1 MISIKVPE
9 AFFMRIKEEK
19 YYLTLNSRQLSQL
32 IEYLTGARNSFLDKN
47 IPTDD
52 VDNAILSLLKLRKKR
67 KAKLGL

>member
-1 MISIKVPE
+1 
-9 AFFMRIKEEK
+9 MRIKEEK

-52 VDNAILSLLKLRKKR
+52 VDNALIRLMKPGKKR
-67 KAKLGL
+67 KIKLNL

>member
-1 MISIKVPE
+1 
-9 AFFMRIKEEK
+9 MRIKEEK

-52 VDNAILSLLKLRKKR
+52 VDTAILSLLKLRKKR

>member
-1 MISIKVPE
+1 
-9 AFFMRIKEEK
+9 MRIKEEK
-19 YYLTLNSRQLSQL
+19 YYLTLNGRQLSLL
-32 IEYLTGARNSFLDKN
+32 IEYLTGARNNFLDKN

>member
-1 MISIKVPE
+1 MH
-9 AFFMRIKEEK
+9 IKEEK
-19 YYLTLNSRQLSQL
+19 YYLTLNGRQLSQL

>member
-1 MISIKVPE
+1 
-9 AFFMRIKEEK
+9 MRIKEEK

-52 VDNAILSLLKLRKKR
+52 VDNAILYSLWPQ
-67 KAKLGL
+67 

>member
-1 MISIKVPE
+1 
-9 AFFMRIKEEK
+9 MRIKEEK
-19 YYLTLNSRQLSQL
+19 YYLTLNGRQLSQL

>member
-1 MISIKVPE
+1 
-9 AFFMRIKEEK
+9 MRIKEEK

-52 VDNAILSLLKLRKKR
+52 VNNAILSLLKLRKKR

>member
-1 MISIKVPE
+1 
-9 AFFMRIKEEK
+9 MRIKEEK

>member
-1 MISIKVPE
+1 
-9 AFFMRIKEEK
+9 MRIKEEK

-32 IEYLTGARNSFLDKN
+32 IEYLTGARNSFLDKD

>member
-1 MISIKVPE
+1 
-9 AFFMRIKEEK
+9 MRIKEEK

-32 IEYLTGARNSFLDKN
+32 IEYLTGARNGFLDKN

>member
-1 MISIKVPE
+1 
-9 AFFMRIKEEK
+9 MRIKEEK
-19 YYLTLNSRQLSQL
+19 YYLTLNSNQLSQL

>member
-1 MISIKVPE
+1 
-9 AFFMRIKEEK
+9 MRIKEEK

-32 IEYLTGARNSFLDKN
+32 IEYLNGARNSILDKN

-52 VDNAILSLLKLRKKR
+52 VDNATLSLLKLRKKR